1 MIKLIESGVVFNQ
14 EEHTYSLDNK
24 ILHGI
29 TGMISRQLFPNK
41 YMGVSQSVLNKAAAH
56 GSMVHEQVELYD
68 AGIIDSAI
76 NDELKSYIDI
86 KGKNHLITLANE
98 YIVTDREYF
107 ASGIDIVSTNGIGIV
122 LTDIKTTY
130 KLDIDYVRW
139 QLSIYAYLFELQTG
153 LAVCELRALW
163 LRGSKSEYVLIDR
176 ISNDIVQS
184 LLDSEVN
191 EQQFVN
197 PFMPIISTEYPIEMV
212 QAEMAIA
219 ELENDLKGLKENKE
233 AIMSGLLTL
242 MKENSI
248 KSYKGK
254 LISLSR
260 KSASVRIS
268 IDGSYLKEKH
278 PDIYEECKRE
288 SSVKESITLKIN

>member
-1 MIKLIESGVVFNQ
+1 M
-14 EEHTYSLDNK
+14 
-24 ILHGI
+24 
-29 TGMISRQLFPNK
+29 
-41 YMGVSQSVLNKAAAH
+41 
-56 GSMVHEQVELYD
+56 
-68 AGIIDSAI
+68 
-76 NDELKSYIDI
+76 
-86 KGKNHLITLANE
+86 
-98 YIVTDREYF
+98 
-107 ASGIDIVSTNGIGIV
+107 
-122 LTDIKTTY
+122 
-130 KLDIDYVRW
+130 
-139 QLSIYAYLFELQTG
+139 FELQTG

-163 LRGSKSEYVLIDR
+163 LRGPKSEYVLIDR

-197 PFMPIISTEYPIEMV
+197 PFMPIISTEYPVEMV

-260 KSASVRIS
+260 KSASVRTS
-268 IDGSYLKEKH
+268 IDGSYLKEKY

>member
-1 MIKLIESGVVFNQ
+1 MIKLIESGVIFNQ

-41 YMGVSQSVLNKAAAH
+41 YLGVSQSVLNKAAAH
-56 GSMVHEQVELYD
+56 GSMIHEQIELYD
-68 AGIIDSAI
+68 AGIIKDAI
-76 NDELKSYIDI
+76 NEELKSYINI
-86 KGKNHLITLANE
+86 KEKKHLKTLANE

-107 ASGIDIVSTNGIGIV
+107 ASGIDIVSINDTGIV

-153 LAVCELRALW
+153 LSVCELRALW

-176 ISNDIVQS
+176 IQTDIIQS
-184 LLDSEVN
+184 LLDAEVN

-197 PFMPIISTEYPIEMV
+197 PFMPVFSTEYPIKMV
-212 QAEMAIA
+212 QAEMALA
-219 ELENDLKGLKENKE
+219 ELENDLKGLKENKD
-233 AIMSGLLTL
+233 AIMSHLLSL
-242 MKENSI
+242 MKENNI
-248 KSYKGK
+248 KFYKGK

-260 KSASVRIS
+260 KSSSIRTS
-268 IDGSYLKEKH
+268 IDSSYLKEKY
-278 PDIYEECKRE
+278 PNIYEECKRE
-288 SSVKESITLKIN
+288 STVKESITLKIN